1 MGSYLKIDPVRLGK
15 FNKAEYASL
24 MNDTKLL
31 ILEVGAEKIGVSQ
44 ALLDAFSANVE
55 KLTDIIVE
63 TRARIETIEINEED
77 RKACEL
83 VIYLMATIRANRS
96 SPLEAMRVAAEA
108 LFLETKPCV
117 GCQRLPQGQK
127 LVMIR
132 ALLTD
137 LTTEGMYA
145 HVQTLH
151 LADVVEELG
160 VVAGRLGDLICQRT
174 SQRAAERTEP
184 AKVVRAE
191 MDEQFDDI
199 LTIAFV
205 TSVAHPSPEATRFV
219 SLMNTVIAESETAYK
234 QRTVQRT
241 RRKKE

>member
-108 LFLETKPCV
+108 LFLRPNPIWAAK
-117 GCQRLPQGQK
+117 GFR
-127 LVMIR
+127 R
-132 ALLTD
+132 
-137 LTTEGMYA
+137 
-145 HVQTLH
+145 
-151 LADVVEELG
+151 
-160 VVAGRLGDLICQRT
+160 GR
-174 SQRAAERTEP
+174 SW
-184 AKVVRAE
+184 
-191 MDEQFDDI
+191 
-199 LTIAFV
+199 
-205 TSVAHPSPEATRFV
+205 
-219 SLMNTVIAESETAYK
+219 
-234 QRTVQRT
+234 
-241 RRKKE
+241 

>member
-1 MGSYLKIDPVRLGK
+1 
-15 FNKAEYASL
+15 
-24 MNDTKLL
+24 
-31 ILEVGAEKIGVSQ
+31 
-44 ALLDAFSANVE
+44 VE

-108 LFLETKPCV
+108 LFLETKPYV
-117 GCQRLPQGQK
+117 GCQRLPKGQK

-160 VVAGRLGDLICQRT
+160 VVAGRLGDLISQRT

-219 SLMNTVIAESETAYK
+219 SLMNAVIAESETAYK

>member
-96 SPLEAMRVAAEA
+96 SPLEQMRVAAEA
-108 LFLETKPCV
+108 LFLETKPYV

-127 LVMIR
+127 LVK
-132 ALLTD
+132 L
-137 LTTEGMYA
+137 
-145 HVQTLH
+145 
-151 LADVVEELG
+151 
-160 VVAGRLGDLICQRT
+160 
-174 SQRAAERTEP
+174 
-184 AKVVRAE
+184 
-191 MDEQFDDI
+191 
-199 LTIAFV
+199 
-205 TSVAHPSPEATRFV
+205 
-219 SLMNTVIAESETAYK
+219 
-234 QRTVQRT
+234 
-241 RRKKE
+241 